1 MVGGQGQGLTLPLP
15 QMLHR
20 RRRVGTSPTRVNKRN
35 RVSPLCSL
43 WVGRS
48 QDLPMAQ
55 RVQDAGGSEGEA
67 VIASIRVQN
76 LPAWD
81 TCAARN
87 AGVMEPVF
95 SNICVQKRIHR
106 FNVTD
111 QVESRCT
118 MDAYAV
124 RPGTQYLQDP
134 HVWGDPLTPGGAKY
148 SQNHIRHQKRARE
161 SLLQNDFSTGSLGA

>member
-48 QDLPMAQ
+48 QDPPMAQ
-55 RVQDAGGSEGEA
+55 RVQDAGGSEGGA

-76 LPAWD
+76 LPGVQ
-81 TCAARN
+81 TSRLP
-87 AGVMEPVF
+87 AGV
-95 SNICVQKRIHR
+95 S
-106 FNVTD
+106 
-111 QVESRCT
+111 SRGNRRNNAE
-118 MDAYAV
+118 MGWRVSPSGSAFEMLERYAV
-124 RPGTQYLQDP
+124 KVARTVLRGGSGSNATPLPDHRTAGSV
-134 HVWGDPLTPGGAKY
+134 HV
-148 SQNHIRHQKRARE
+148 
-161 SLLQNDFSTGSLGA
+161 

>member
-48 QDLPMAQ
+48 QDPPMAQ
-55 RVQDAGGSEGEA
+55 RVQDAGGSEGGA

-76 LPAWD
+76 LPGVQ
-81 TCAARN
+81 TSRLP
-87 AGVMEPVF
+87 AGVSSRGNRRNNFQMGKQMMAG
-95 SNICVQKRIHR
+95 ITCWCAHHR
-106 FNVTD
+106 RNSWRFAWLYSLALALRSKFMGGRKHT
-111 QVESRCT
+111 Q
-118 MDAYAV
+118 
-124 RPGTQYLQDP
+124 PGL
-134 HVWGDPLTPGGAKY
+134 W
-148 SQNHIRHQKRARE
+148 S
-161 SLLQNDFSTGSLGA
+161 